1 MRKLLLVN
9 ERVTRTHAIE
19 IEADD
24 EDEFDQLLDDL
35 DCDSYEDTEDVLNSL
50 REMGNITIIDV
61 ENDYDIDVEDIEF
74 DIKDAD

>member
-35 DCDSYEDTEDVLNSL
+35 DCDPYEDTEDVLNSL
-50 REMGNITIIDV
+50 REMSNIKIIGV
-61 ENDYDIDVEDIEF
+61 EDDYDVDVEDIEF
-74 DIKDAD
+74 DIKEAD